1 MLQETGT
8 FVNPPDRKRFMMAG
22 TEEQRRLLLDHQTA
36 IITGAAK
43 GIGRG
48 IAIEMAQEGA
58 EIVLADM
65 DEEGMDE
72 TERMIAVPGRTHLK
86 VSVDVQDL
94 AQVQRLVDTVLQHF
108 GKIDILVNN
117 AGINSPAPRQFLE
130 VSADAYD
137 RVLQTNTRGSFFL
150 AQRVAREMIARKTRG
165 SLLFTSSTH
174 ARIVSMQPVYSASK
188 AAIEML
194 VRELALDLA
203 VYGIRVNAV
212 APGWIDVRGRTEREN
227 PFIPLGYTGDPRD
240 IAQAMVF
247 LASPSASYITGQTLT
262 VDGGFSLTH
271 HHYWQEKGDISRP

>member
-1 MLQETGT
+1 
-8 FVNPPDRKRFMMAG
+8 MMFEA
-22 TEEQRRLLLDHQTA
+22 EEQRRLLLEHQTV

-58 EIVLADM
+58 ELVLVDV
-65 DEEGMDE
+65 DQEGIDE
-72 TERMIAVPGRTHLK
+72 TERMIAVPGKTHLK
-86 VSVDVQDL
+86 VRADVQDL
-94 AQVQRLVDTVLQHF
+94 AQIQALVDTTLQHF
-108 GKIDILVNN
+108 STIDILVNN
-117 AGINSPAPRQFLE
+117 AGINTPAPQQFLE

-137 RVLQTNTRGSFFL
+137 RVLHTNTRGPFFL

-165 SLLFTSSTH
+165 SILFTSSTH
-174 ARIVSMQPVYSASK
+174 ARVVSMQPPYSASK

-203 VYGIRVNAV
+203 EYGIRVNAV
-212 APGWIDVRGRTEREN
+212 APGWIDVEGRDEKANRY
-227 PFIPLGYTGDPRD
+227 IPLGYSGMPKD

-271 HHYWQEKGDISRP
+271 HHYWRKKGDLPGSEK